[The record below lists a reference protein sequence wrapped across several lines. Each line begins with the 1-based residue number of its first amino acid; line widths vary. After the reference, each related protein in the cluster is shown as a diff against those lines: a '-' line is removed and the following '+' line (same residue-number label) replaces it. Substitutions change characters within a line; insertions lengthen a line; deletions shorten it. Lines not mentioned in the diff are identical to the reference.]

1 MKTINR
7 PIRTLSLFASLF
19 FIAVLPLQAQ
29 NTQSAQ
35 SAQSV
40 DNAIAEASSAMIG
53 RLPKSAK
60 VALAS
65 FETPSGRL
73 SDYIFEEM
81 WTRFEN
87 SSKFVMVDRR
97 NQDRI
102 DAEIAYQY
110 SGKIDDDKMVSM
122 TRQYGAEI
130 IVYGQVI
137 PLGAGYRM
145 TVYSTDVEK
154 ASSSQHVVMLRTDSR
169 LSALLVSSPDD
180 ELERAVTAMARALN
194 KKTTVAIGRIAYI
207 GTGSVSSLSAWLKN
221 RIITNAQKQRERIQ
235 VASDGEAGDFAK
247 GLAADAPV
255 SNNAVQALITG
266 TYSHRDLDAEITLQ
280 LISAG
285 GGREVLSSTHFVIT
299 ASELERR
306 RLSILPPKDSGLISK
321 AEYDMKQE
329 AVVPY
334 KGADNQWAFT
344 LTPDALDGIY
354 LDGSYMSFLVYSA
367 SDCFFKITH
376 VDVGGNTQLIYPTSQ
391 KDDNFIRA
399 GQTRRIP
406 DNTRFRM
413 GPPYGEELILAAAY
427 DKPFSL
433 PQSSASGP
441 LSASLITRSLNADN
455 MTPKATAKFSY
466 TILPR

>member
-1 MKTINR
+1 MKMANS
-7 PIRTLSLFASLF
+7 PILYLSLFAALLF
-19 FIAVLPLQAQ
+19 TACLSSQAQ
-29 NTQSAQ
+29 NEQSL
-35 SAQSV
+35 
-40 DNAIAEASSAMIG
+40 DNAIGEASITMIG
-53 RLPKSAK
+53 RLPDGAK

-81 WTRFEN
+81 WTQFEN
-87 SSKFVMVDRR
+87 SRKFVMVDRR

-102 DAEIAYQY
+102 DAEINYQY
-110 SGKIDDDKMVSM
+110 SGRVDDDKMVSM

-130 IVYGQVI
+130 IVHGQVV
-137 PLGAGYRM
+137 PLGHEYRM

-154 ASSSQHVVMLRTDSR
+154 ASSSQHVVMLRAASR
-169 LSALLVSSPDD
+169 LSGLLVSSPDD
-180 ELERAVTAMARALN
+180 EMERAVTAMARALD
-194 KKTTVAIGRIAYI
+194 KRTTVAVGRIAYI
-207 GTGSVSSLSAWLKN
+207 GTGSVSSLSAWLKDK
-221 RIITNAQKQRERIQ
+221 IITNAQKQRERIQ
-235 VASDGEAGDFAK
+235 VASDGETGDFASS
-247 GLAADAPV
+247 LAADAPV
-255 SNNAVQALITG
+255 SDGVVQALITG
-266 TYSHRDLDAEITLQ
+266 TYSHRDSDAEITLQ
-280 LISAG
+280 LISA

-306 RLSILPPKDSGLISK
+306 RLSILPPKDSGVISK
-321 AEYDMKQE
+321 AEYDQKQQ

-334 KGADNQWAFT
+334 QGANNQWAFT

-367 SDCFFKITH
+367 RDCYFKITH
-376 VDVGGNTQLIYPTSQ
+376 VDVVGSTQVIYPTSQ

-413 GPPYGEELILAAAY
+413 GPPFGEALILAAAY
-427 DKPFSL
+427 DAPFGL
-433 PQSSASGP
+433 LQSSASGP
-441 LSASLITRSLNADN
+441 LSASLITQSLSVDN
-455 MTPKATAKFSY
+455 MTPKATAKFTY